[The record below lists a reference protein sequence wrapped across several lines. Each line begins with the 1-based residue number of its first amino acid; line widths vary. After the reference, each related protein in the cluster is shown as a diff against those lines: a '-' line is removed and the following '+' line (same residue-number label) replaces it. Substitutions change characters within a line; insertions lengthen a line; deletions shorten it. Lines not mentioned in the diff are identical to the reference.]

1 MVALLSSSCSLGST
15 SDAGLIAVYVAV
27 DKGTLD
33 IDESVTITATARNVG
48 YDALTLT
55 GPSDCLMFIEVRDAQ
70 GQVVWN
76 SNGGCTGSTVTEEIL
91 PGQDK
96 VQPFT
101 WDGSSLA
108 GQRLAGGYY
117 YIRAVARVTSGAYAS
132 QSVTIALV

>member
-1 MVALLSSSCSLGST
+1 MVALLSSSCSLESA

-33 IDESVTITATARNVG
+33 IDQSVTITVTARNVG

-55 GPSDCLMFIEVRDAQ
+55 GPSDCLMFVEVRDAQ

-76 SNGGCTGSTVTEEIL
+76 SNGGCTGGTVTEEIL

-101 WDGSSLA
+101 WDGSNLA

-117 YIRAVARVTSGAYAS
+117 NIRAVARVTGGAYAS